1 MSVVAL
7 VRQRIN
13 RMRRGMPFAISGF
26 YPLGSRASVQQAMSR
41 LAKEGEIVRV
51 DRGFYAR
58 PKPLKNIPS
67 IKIVTSAEKVVAA
80 WAKERG
86 YKLTIQGLEAAYR
99 LGMQTQAPIKRI
111 YWTNGPSREFR
122 VGNETVIVQHKSE
135 SKLKWL
141 NRPEGEL
148 LRGLLS
154 LSGKHARL
162 ESIKNAFSR
171 LNISSRKMRQ
181 AIALKLMSE
190 PALQGWRTQLELF
203 RQAI

>member
-1 MSVVAL
+1 M
-7 VRQRIN
+7 
-13 RMRRGMPFAISGF
+13 
-26 YPLGSRASVQQAMSR
+26 
-41 LAKEGEIVRV
+41 IVRV

-86 YKLTIQGLEAAYR
+86 YKITIQGLEAAYR
-99 LGMQTQAPIKRI
+99 LGMQTQAPVKRI
-111 YWTNGPSREFR
+111 YWSNGPSREFK

-154 LSGKHARL
+154 LNRKYARL
-162 ESIKNAFSR
+162 EAIKNAFSR
-171 LNISSRKMRQ
+171 LNISSRETRA
-181 AIALKLMSE
+181 AIAKKLVSE

-203 RQAI
+203 QQAI